1 MKAEIWTRPNCPY
14 CDRAKNLFSIK
25 GVEYDEVIIGLIE
38 DTSTSLKPN
47 QRLES
52 RETLLEKAPNAKSV
66 PQIWLDNNYIG
77 GYTELAA
84 FYGLN

>member
-1 MKAEIWTRPNCPY
+1 MKAEIWTKPNCPY
-14 CDRAKNLFSIK
+14 CDRAKNLFNIK
-25 GVEYDEVIIGLIE
+25 GVEYDEVIIGLAE
-38 DTSTSLKPN
+38 STSTSLKPN

-52 RETLLEKAPNAKSV
+52 RETLLERAPNAKTV

-84 FYGLN
+84 FYGIN